1 MAMFGKDDRS
11 FRVTFDTNIR
21 TRRYDIGLDIGNY
34 GEVLLDPKLW
44 IMEAK
49 AEQAVPIWFAKM
61 LSEHKIYP
69 TSYSKYGN
77 EYKQMILEASKLEN
91 ITNDKCIYAW
101 RAIMFETIFNN
112 NAVPVTDVSMDIK
125 STLICIIA
133 SLLLGLVVSLVYI
146 LITTHKDRSPNFIL
160 SLVILPALVSVV
172 ILLVG
177 SNVARAFSIAGV
189 FTLIRYRSL
198 PGDSKDISLVFLSM
212 AIGLTTGLGYIT
224 FAAII
229 TIIFCLVILL
239 IKKTNF
245 GFTRQV
251 EKRLKVVIPE
261 DMNYQ
266 TAFDDIFDKY
276 LKRSEIQRV
285 KTTNLGTL
293 YEITYHIIM
302 KDNVSEKEFLDELR
316 CRNGNLTIQLGMM
329 EQQVQQL

>member
-1 MAMFGKDDRS
+1 
-11 FRVTFDTNIR
+11 
-21 TRRYDIGLDIGNY
+21 
-34 GEVLLDPKLW
+34 
-44 IMEAK
+44 
-49 AEQAVPIWFAKM
+49 M
-61 LSEHKIYP
+61 LR
-69 TSYSKYGN
+69 
-77 EYKQMILEASKLEN
+77 
-91 ITNDKCIYAW
+91 

-261 DMNYQ
+261 DMNFQ

>member
-1 MAMFGKDDRS
+1 
-11 FRVTFDTNIR
+11 
-21 TRRYDIGLDIGNY
+21 
-34 GEVLLDPKLW
+34 
-44 IMEAK
+44 
-49 AEQAVPIWFAKM
+49 M
-61 LSEHKIYP
+61 LR
-69 TSYSKYGN
+69 
-77 EYKQMILEASKLEN
+77 
-91 ITNDKCIYAW
+91 

-261 DMNYQ
+261 DMNFQ

-276 LKRSEIQRV
+276 LKRGEIQRV

>member
-1 MAMFGKDDRS
+1 
-11 FRVTFDTNIR
+11 
-21 TRRYDIGLDIGNY
+21 
-34 GEVLLDPKLW
+34 
-44 IMEAK
+44 
-49 AEQAVPIWFAKM
+49 M
-61 LSEHKIYP
+61 LR
-69 TSYSKYGN
+69 
-77 EYKQMILEASKLEN
+77 
-91 ITNDKCIYAW
+91 

>member
-1 MAMFGKDDRS
+1 
-11 FRVTFDTNIR
+11 
-21 TRRYDIGLDIGNY
+21 
-34 GEVLLDPKLW
+34 
-44 IMEAK
+44 
-49 AEQAVPIWFAKM
+49 
-61 LSEHKIYP
+61 
-69 TSYSKYGN
+69 
-77 EYKQMILEASKLEN
+77 
-91 ITNDKCIYAW
+91 
-101 RAIMFETIFNN
+101 MFETIFNN

-251 EKRLKVVIPE
+251 EKDSRWL
-261 DMNYQ
+261 YQ
-266 TAFDDIFDKY
+266 KI
-276 LKRSEIQRV
+276 
-285 KTTNLGTL
+285 
-293 YEITYHIIM
+293 
-302 KDNVSEKEFLDELR
+302 
-316 CRNGNLTIQLGMM
+316 
-329 EQQVQQL
+329 

>member
-1 MAMFGKDDRS
+1 
-11 FRVTFDTNIR
+11 
-21 TRRYDIGLDIGNY
+21 
-34 GEVLLDPKLW
+34 
-44 IMEAK
+44 
-49 AEQAVPIWFAKM
+49 
-61 LSEHKIYP
+61 
-69 TSYSKYGN
+69 
-77 EYKQMILEASKLEN
+77 
-91 ITNDKCIYAW
+91 
-101 RAIMFETIFNN
+101 MFETIFNN

-261 DMNYQ
+261 DMNFQ

>member
-1 MAMFGKDDRS
+1 
-11 FRVTFDTNIR
+11 
-21 TRRYDIGLDIGNY
+21 
-34 GEVLLDPKLW
+34 
-44 IMEAK
+44 
-49 AEQAVPIWFAKM
+49 
-61 LSEHKIYP
+61 
-69 TSYSKYGN
+69 
-77 EYKQMILEASKLEN
+77 
-91 ITNDKCIYAW
+91 
-101 RAIMFETIFNN
+101 MFETIFNN